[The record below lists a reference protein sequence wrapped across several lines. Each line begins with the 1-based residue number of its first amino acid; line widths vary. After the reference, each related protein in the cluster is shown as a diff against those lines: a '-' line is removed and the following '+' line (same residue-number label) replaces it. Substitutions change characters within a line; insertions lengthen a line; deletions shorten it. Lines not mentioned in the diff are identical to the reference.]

1 MSSLEFETYLVGGA
15 VRDELLQRPVT
26 DRDWVVIGATPDDLL
41 SQGPKNLVK
50 NRVNHAVGHSGM
62 KFVGSWAFSFLKK

>member
-1 MSSLEFETYLVGGA
+1 MMVGVRFCNLRVYPPLLITEEQIEYFLRSL
-15 VRDELLQRPVT
+15 
-26 DRDWVVIGATPDDLL
+26 DDLL
-41 SQGPKNLVK
+41 HQGPKDLVK